1 MIEYMQPLIKAMDSN
16 SRSFLVVGELDTELF
31 NEALDL
37 AVADFEVVDG
47 ETIKIEEVRKLLH
60 WLFLRP
66 MAGNKKVLILEKAD
80 LLSANSATTLLK
92 TLEEPPEYARIILV
106 TTDEQK
112 ILPTIISRCSK
123 VRLPMAVRE
132 NKIENY
138 LSPDKFSKM
147 SVKEKF
153 DWATVVA
160 ELPTA
165 EIKEILGYWQ
175 IDLREKMLA
184 GEDKIEILTQIN
196 RAKGLLETN
205 ISVKLLLENL
215 VLKITND
222 QHPTSEK

>member
-1 MIEYMQPLIKAMDSN
+1 MQTLINAMDSN
-16 SRSFLVVGELDTELF
+16 SRSFLVVGELDSELF
-31 NEALDL
+31 QNELNL
-37 AVADFEVVDG
+37 AVADFEVIDS

-66 MAGNKKVLILEKAD
+66 MAGDKKVLIIEKAE
-80 LLSANSATTLLK
+80 LLNTNSATTLLK

-123 VRLPMAVRE
+123 LRLPIAVKE

-138 LSPDKFSKM
+138 LSPDQLAKM

-153 DWATVVA
+153 DWAAIVA
-160 ELPTA
+160 ELPTT

-184 GEDKIEILTQIN
+184 GADKIEILTQIN

-215 VLKITND
+215 TLKM
-222 QHPTSEK
+222 